1 MRRSA
6 LAALFVLCTACAP
19 NGEPDPAPQPEARP
33 RQVGVLVP
41 ASRGRCT
48 SVVVGTLVR
57 RVCLPGRKP
66 QPADTTATDTVRT
79 DAPGSRVAAGG
90 GR

>member
-1 MRRSA
+1 MRGSV
-6 LAALFVLCTACAP
+6 LAGLFLLCTACAP
-19 NGEPDPAPQPEARP
+19 SGVPEPAPQPEARP

-48 SVVVGTLVR
+48 HVVVGTLVR
-57 RVCLPGRKP
+57 RICLPGRKP
-66 QPADTTATDTVRT
+66 QPADTTAADTVRT

>member
-1 MRRSA
+1 MRRCA
-6 LAALFVLCTACAP
+6 LAGLFLLCTACAP
-19 NGEPDPAPQPEARP
+19 NGVPETAPQPEARP
-33 RQVGVLVP
+33 RQAGVLVP

-48 SVVVGTLVR
+48 HVAVGTLVR

-79 DAPGSRVAAGG
+79 EARGSQVAVGG
-90 GR
+90 AR